1 MLPQLVRMPRTIA
14 TADGVLLVDKPAGM
28 TSHDVV
34 ALARRSLGTRRVG
47 HTGTLD
53 PFATGLLIVLVGQA
67 TRLAQFVEDEPKV
80 YDATITFGAETDTD
94 DVTGQV
100 VRAAAAPAAADV
112 HAAIRALTGRIVQQ
126 PPAYSAKKVE
136 GRRAYAAARAGSP
149 LTLEPVEV
157 MVEEWSV
164 RRLSPATLDATIICG
179 GGTYIRALARDLGR
193 LTGSAAHVSA
203 LRRICSGV
211 FDVHHARTVDELRAA
226 PVQLGSMRMAIP
238 NLPSQLLDDAEV
250 SRVRNGQA
258 IQARAHGPMLA
269 LLNGGGDLVAL
280 ANRDGDVV
288 RPTVVMQQGH

>member
-1 MLPQLVRMPRTIA
+1 MAPTASARQHSKGSTALPGICAPASVALCGCDSRRRSSSNRTRASPAPRASKTCSRNSRMLPQLVRMPRTIA

-149 LTLEPVEV
+149 LMLEP
-157 MVEEWSV
+157 
-164 RRLSPATLDATIICG
+164 A
-179 GGTYIRALARDLGR
+179 
-193 LTGSAAHVSA
+193 
-203 LRRICSGV
+203 
-211 FDVHHARTVDELRAA
+211 
-226 PVQLGSMRMAIP
+226 
-238 NLPSQLLDDAEV
+238 
-250 SRVRNGQA
+250 
-258 IQARAHGPMLA
+258 
-269 LLNGGGDLVAL
+269 
-280 ANRDGDVV
+280 
-288 RPTVVMQQGH
+288 